1 MTVTD
6 ETCRAVRRM
15 VEEVS
20 RGFIDD
26 AEVAFPDD
34 EDLAALKREA
44 REAAQRRRPGV
55 RRPRPARDADVVG
68 PNREAHSAG

>member
-1 MTVTD
+1 MVTD
-6 ETCRAVRRM
+6 ETRRAVRRM

-20 RGFIDD
+20 RGYIDD
-26 AEVAFPDD
+26 ADVAFPDD

-55 RRPRPARDADVVG
+55 RRPRPPRGAGVG
-68 PNREAHSAG
+68 GTDREAHPAG

>member
-1 MTVTD
+1 MVTI
-6 ETCRAVRRM
+6 ETRRAVRRM

-34 EDLAALKREA
+34 EDLSALQREA

-55 RRPRPARDADVVG
+55 RRPRPRRDAGVVG
-68 PNREAHSAG
+68 RDREAHSAG